1 MSSVQEAVRDQRW
14 RSFCLN
20 AIALGVSVIAIAVTV
35 LVRQGDGGITH
46 PLLIVLQMME
56 LVLAGIFAMATVWG
70 LIKFVLFPVP
80 TEDVAS
86 GRREG

>member
-14 RSFCLN
+14 RNFCLN

-46 PLLIVLQMME
+46 PLLVVLQMME
-56 LVLAGIFAMATVWG
+56 LVLAGIFAIATVWG
-70 LIKFVLFPVP
+70 LIKFVLFPA
-80 TEDVAS
+80 TAEAGAS

>member
-46 PLLIVLQMME
+46 PLLVVLQMIE

-70 LIKFVLFPVP
+70 LIKFVLFPATAEGESSRP
-80 TEDVAS
+80 
-86 GRREG
+86 REG